1 MSSVLEADWRW
12 FHSLYVIFGQIR
24 CARLKTGVLAHAKR
38 VYVAHA
44 KRVCVDLKTG
54 VKAEAK
60 RVCVDLKTGVLGV
73 KLVTCKYDLSCR
85 LNLFG
90 SGYLSGFF

>member
-1 MSSVLEADWRW
+1 M
-12 FHSLYVIFGQIR
+12 Y
-24 CARLKTGVLAHAKR
+24 
-38 VYVAHA
+38 
-44 KRVCVDLKTG
+44 VDLKTG

-73 KLVTCKYDLSCR
+73 KLVTCMYDLSCR